1 MTVTLNK
8 FRQLIYVQYMI
19 SLNKHLNYKEL
30 GLFHISYYCRTKFN
44 LDLKLIVTT
53 GYYKINYMNYR
64 S

>member
-19 SLNKHLNYKEL
+19 SLNKHLNYKDRN
-30 GLFHISYYCRTKFN
+30 ISYYCRTKFN